1 MKKFLAFMCVC
12 TLACVNPVEAKP
24 SKHISQT
31 LEVTVTHVAD
41 GDTFKALDK
50 HGNSM
55 TVRLL
60 GIDCPESKHNQKCE
74 KEGKKNPANDC
85 EHQIP
90 KGLKA
95 KELAIKTLEKVKV
108 TLEGDLK
115 IDVYHRTLAY
125 VRLDD
130 GKDFNLELVKLNLC
144 KDWSD
149 KYPHPRS
156 KEYKKYSK

>member
-1 MKKFLAFMCVC
+1 MCVC
-12 TLACVNPVEAKP
+12 TLSCVNTSEAK
-24 SKHISQT
+24 SKVKHVQQT

-41 GDTFKALDK
+41 GDTFKAEDNQ
-50 HGNSM
+50 GNSH
-55 TVRLL
+55 TIRLL
-60 GIDCPESKHNQKCE
+60 GVDCPESKKNQKCE
-74 KEGKKNPANDC
+74 KEGKKDASQDC

-95 KELAIKTLEKVKV
+95 KEFTVKHLFKQKVV
-108 TLEGDLK
+108 LEGELK
-115 IDVYHRTLAY
+115 IDVYRRTLAY

-130 GKDFNLELVKLNLC
+130 GKDFNLELVKGGYC
-144 KDWSD
+144 RDWSD